1 MTQCSNWP
9 HGKRQIRWTQ
19 WRSQSSCHTRASV
32 MACRYVWNNDH
43 RQIIVASSMKKPLLC
58 HTLTSCI
65 KAYGHARIRTHPQIE
80 TITHPHK
87 HAPPTH
93 THTHTHRYNTHTQQT
108 PLSCLSPSI
117 PPSDTPTHTL
127 TNIPHHLPTRLAAR
141 QGVGYNL
148 LSLCM
153 YLEAHLW
160 TGMFQVDQNLS
171 MLSAF
176 LQHHHHNMSTLSL
189 QFRTYISTSP
199 LPP

>member
-65 KAYGHARIRTHPQIE
+65 KAYGHARMRTHPQIE

-93 THTHTHRYNTHTQQT
+93 THTHIDTTHTHNRL
-108 PLSCLSPSI
+108 PYPA
-117 PPSDTPTHTL
+117 PPPPFPPPTH
-127 TNIPHHLPTRLAAR
+127 
-141 QGVGYNL
+141 
-148 LSLCM
+148 
-153 YLEAHLW
+153 
-160 TGMFQVDQNLS
+160 
-171 MLSAF
+171 
-176 LQHHHHNMSTLSL
+176 QHTHS
-189 QFRTYISTSP
+189 QTSP
-199 LPP
+199 TTSPQDWQLDKVWAITY